1 MISIQELIPR
11 YFRTLSILSLRYL
24 VFAGTLFLI
33 FYVWKKRDFFKLK
46 IQQKY
51 PDNKHILREMGYSF
65 LSIAIFSLVG
75 TTMFIL
81 RKHGYTQMYLNF
93 SDHSIGYF
101 IFSVIAFILL
111 HDTYFYFTHR
121 FMHWKPIYP
130 YVHKVHHLSVN
141 PTPWAAFAFHPLEAI
156 VEVGIVPIM
165 IFLMPLHPFA
175 LLAWVLYQTGMNVLG
190 HLGFE
195 LFPSGF
201 TNGFITRFSN
211 TSTHHNMH
219 HKYVTSNYGLYFN
232 VWDRMLGTNHP
243 EYTEQ
248 FEMVKARSKA
258 MQSEEEGGNKS
269 LQGSDLAD
277 EAIS

>member
-1 MISIQELIPR
+1 MISIQELILR

-130 YVHKVHHLSVN
+130 YIHKVHHLSVN

-201 TNGFITRFSN
+201 TNGFLTKFSN

-232 VWDRMLGTNHP
+232 IWDRMLGTNHP

-248 FEMVKARSKA
+248 FEIVKARSKA
-258 MQSEEEGGNKS
+258 MESEEERGNTS
-269 LQGSDLAD
+269 LQGSALAD

>member
-258 MQSEEEGGNKS
+258 MESEEERGNTS
-269 LQGSDLAD
+269 LQGSALAD